1 MQKDVVV
8 QMSDSTEA
16 TPIAHL
22 VQLANQ
28 FKSQVYFEMDDKKVN
43 AKSIMGMMSLGLAQ
57 DEEVIVSA
65 EGNDEAAAVEN
76 LSQYLRN
83 AG

>member
-43 AKSIMGMMSLGLAQ
+43 AKSIMGMMSLVLSAGSHVTLVAEGQ
-57 DEEVIVSA
+57 DE
-65 EGNDEAAAVEN
+65 DEAVDALEKFLTA
-76 LSQYLRN
+76 
-83 AG
+83 

>member
-43 AKSIMGMMSLGLAQ
+43 AKSIIGMMSLVLSAGSHVTVVAEGQ
-57 DEEVIVSA
+57 DE
-65 EGNDEAAAVEN
+65 DEAVDALEKFLTA
-76 LSQYLRN
+76 
-83 AG
+83 

>member
-43 AKSIMGMMSLGLAQ
+43 AKSIMGMMSLVRSAGSHVTVVAEGQ
-57 DEEVIVSA
+57 DE
-65 EGNDEAAAVEN
+65 DEAVDALEKFLTA
-76 LSQYLRN
+76 
-83 AG
+83 

>member
-1 MQKDVVV
+1 
-8 QMSDSTEA
+8 
-16 TPIAHL
+16 
-22 VQLANQ
+22 
-28 FKSQVYFEMDDKKVN
+28 
-43 AKSIMGMMSLGLAQ
+43 MMSLGLAQ

-65 EGNDEAAAVEN
+65 EGNDEEAAVEN

>member
-43 AKSIMGMMSLGLAQ
+43 AKSIMGMMSLVLSAGSHVTCVAEGQ
-57 DEEVIVSA
+57 DE
-65 EGNDEAAAVEN
+65 DEAVDALEKFLTA
-76 LSQYLRN
+76 
-83 AG
+83 

>member
-43 AKSIMGMMSLGLAQ
+43 AKSIMGMMSLVLSAGSHVTVVAEGQ
-57 DEEVIVSA
+57 DE
-65 EGNDEAAAVEN
+65 DETVDALEKFLTA
-76 LSQYLRN
+76 
-83 AG
+83 